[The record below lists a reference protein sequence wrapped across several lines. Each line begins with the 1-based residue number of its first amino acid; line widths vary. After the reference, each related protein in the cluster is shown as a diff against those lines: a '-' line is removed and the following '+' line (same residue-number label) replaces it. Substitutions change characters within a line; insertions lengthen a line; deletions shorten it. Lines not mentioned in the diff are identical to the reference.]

1 MAVKS
6 FEEVYGQ
13 LSADEKKLF
22 DSTLTKHPELKEGW
36 LRQDDYSRKLNEFKS
51 KEKDFEEAQA
61 EKAKYDEW
69 ADRTI
74 PVWKKL
80 AEQGIVDEETGEE
93 LWTKQKSE
101 LEQQLEEAKKA
112 ALAGGDMDPKELDRR
127 VTEIVKANGGVTKEE
142 MAALIQSEAKKLAS
156 EVFTEQWQGKEK
168 DFNEKT
174 IPFVAGFSA
183 GTAVVASQFEKETGE
198 AWTKER
204 QAQMFELMAA
214 KKNFDPFAVKE
225 ELIAPFKA
233 KKDQE
238 AEIERRVQER
248 LQATKGLPESGDETF
263 IPEAEKAKGAL
274 RQMLDRSAEAEGD
287 TMTLI
292 MNKARE
298 AGSQMRSEGKV

>member
-36 LRQDDYSRKLNEFKS
+36 LRQDDYSRKTQEIAAQK
-51 KEKDFEEAQA
+51 KDFEEGQAKVAQYDAWYEKVEPRWKGLA
-61 EKAKYDEW
+61 EK
-69 ADRTI
+69 
-74 PVWKKL
+74 
-80 AEQGIVDEETGEE
+80 GIIDEETGEE
-93 LWTKQKSE
+93 LWTAQKSKLEEE
-101 LEQQLEEAKKA
+101 LESAKAA
-112 ALAGGDMDPKELDRR
+112 ALAGADMDPKELDRR
-127 VTEIVKANGGVTKEE
+127 VTEIVKANGGVSKEE
-142 MAALIQSEAKKLAS
+142 MSALIQSEAKKLAS
-156 EVFTEQWQGKEK
+156 EVFTEQWSGKEK

-225 ELIAPFKA
+225 EMIAPFKA

-248 LQATKGLPESGDETF
+248 LQTTKGMPGSGDEPF

-274 RQMLDRSAEAEGD
+274 RQMLDRSAEVEGD
-287 TMTLI
+287 IQGLI
-292 MNKARE
+292 MGKARE
-298 AGSQMRSEGKV
+298 AGAQMRSEGKA

>member
-36 LRQDDYSRKLNEFKS
+36 LRQDDYSRKTQEIAAQK
-51 KEKDFEEAQA
+51 KDFEEGQAKVAQYDAWYEKVEPRWKGLA
-61 EKAKYDEW
+61 EK
-69 ADRTI
+69 
-74 PVWKKL
+74 
-80 AEQGIVDEETGEE
+80 GIIDEETGEE
-93 LWTKQKSE
+93 LWTAQKSKLEEE
-101 LEQQLEEAKKA
+101 LESAKAA
-112 ALAGGDMDPKELDRR
+112 ALAGADMDPKELDRR
-127 VTEIVKANGGVTKEE
+127 VTEIVKANGGVSKEE
-142 MAALIQSEAKKLAS
+142 MSALIQSEAKKLAS
-156 EVFTEQWQGKEK
+156 EVFTEQWSGKEK

-225 ELIAPFKA
+225 EMIAPFKA

-248 LQATKGLPESGDETF
+248 LQTTKGMPGSGDEPL

-274 RQMLDRSAEAEGD
+274 RQMLDRSAEVEGD
-287 TMTLI
+287 IQGLI
-292 MNKARE
+292 MGKARE
-298 AGSQMRSEGKV
+298 AGAQMRSEGKA

>member
-1 MAVKS
+1 MPAPS

-22 DSTLTKHPELKEGW
+22 DSTLTKHPELKAGW
-36 LRQDDYSRKLNEFKS
+36 LRQDDYSRKTQELASQK
-51 KEKDFEEAQA
+51 KDYEEAIA

-74 PVWKKL
+74 PVWKRL

-101 LEQQLEEAKKA
+101 LEQQLSEAKAA

-225 ELIAPFKA
+225 EMIAPFKA

-248 LQATKGLPESGDETF
+248 VQATKGMPGSGDEPF

-274 RQMLDRSAEAEGD
+274 RQMLDRSAETEGD

-298 AGSQMRSEGKV
+298 AGAAMRSEGKA